1 MDRKP
6 DFLQCGRYRLPMTAF
21 SAGSG
26 RPLVM
31 GILNV
36 TPDSFSD
43 GGHFHSLDLALSH
56 AEQMIAEGVD
66 IIDIGGESSRP
77 GVAPVPLDEELRR
90 VMPLLY
96 ALRDCGKP
104 LSIDTY
110 KPEVMRE
117 AIRAGVDMVN
127 DIKGFREPGAVEA
140 VAEADCALC
149 VMHMQG
155 EPQNMQSDPRYGD
168 AVQEVMAFLKERIA
182 ILEQAG
188 VARNRLCID
197 PGFGFGKTLEHNLAL
212 LRNIGAVQAALG
224 LPLLAG
230 LSRKSMLGSLTG
242 KPVEGR
248 LAGSLAAALAA
259 AAQGARILRV
269 HDVAETVDA
278 LEVWQAVTNNR
289 EQQGIEAHD
298 T

>member
-1 MDRKP
+1 MQAI
-6 DFLQCGRYRLPMTAF
+6 LQCGRYNLPLNT
-21 SAGSG
+21 G

-43 GGHFHSLDLALSH
+43 GGQFYSLDLALSQ

-77 GVAPVPLDEELRR
+77 GVQPVSLEEELRR
-90 VMPLLY
+90 VMPILY

-110 KPEVMRE
+110 KPQVMRE
-117 AIRAGVDMVN
+117 AIAAGADLIN
-127 DIKGFREPGAVEA
+127 DIKGFREHGAVEA

-149 VMHMQG
+149 IMHMQG
-155 EPQNMQSDPRYGD
+155 DPQSMQRDPRYGD
-168 AVQEVMAFLKERIA
+168 AVQEVSGFLSDRVKV
-182 ILEQAG
+182 LEQAG
-188 VARNRLCID
+188 VARARLCID

-212 LRNIGAVQAALG
+212 LNNIGKMQDETG
-224 LPLLAG
+224 LPVLAG

-259 AAQGARILRV
+259 TAQGARILRV

-278 LEVWQAVTNNR
+278 LKVWTATMVGPVGTKQKQEE
-289 EQQGIEAHD
+289 EQE
-298 T
+298 